1 MINETFG
8 LTTGNFIKFIIL
20 IVFLF
25 FFIRTVNL
33 LINLLVDKKNRVALK
48 RMFLATEI
56 LIWVTLVVW
65 GYFMVPVGKL
75 KFLSVFAI
83 VNLLNFALWIKVKQ
97 DIAGVFFRL
106 AFSLKKD
113 DFLKIDKQLVK
124 ISDLK
129 FDYVEVLK
137 DDSIEKIAYI
147 DALKKGII
155 IPSITKIEVLQK
167 NNTNIKTKDDLMA
180 VLTEKGFIIDEKE
193 TK

>member
-8 LTTGNFIKFIIL
+8 LTTGNFIKYIIL